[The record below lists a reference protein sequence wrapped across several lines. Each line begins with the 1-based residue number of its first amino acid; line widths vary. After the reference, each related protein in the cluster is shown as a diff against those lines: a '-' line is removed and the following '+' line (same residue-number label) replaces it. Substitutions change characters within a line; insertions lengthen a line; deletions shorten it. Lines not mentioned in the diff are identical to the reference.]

1 MPSRIAAAR
10 GNHAGCGT
18 IAGSARHRRTW
29 KPMSN
34 ELLVSY
40 DTFPYQS
47 HPFRQSHP
55 DRLATIGQLF
65 GMTPPAVERAR
76 VLEIGCASG
85 GNLLPMAESLP
96 NAEFVGVDL
105 SPRQVEEGRD
115 DVRRLGLA
123 NVRLVAMDI
132 TDFPA
137 DLGAFDYIIAHGV
150 YSWVPTP
157 VQEQLLRLCRR
168 HLAPSGIAYI
178 SYNAL
183 PGWRMRSVVRDAMI
197 YHTRGATD
205 PALRVAQAR
214 AMLDF
219 LEESTRDDVS
229 AYGAML
235 RTEAERLR
243 RAPDFYLFHEHL
255 EPVNQPEYFYR
266 FMERAALHDLAYLGE
281 AEFSRMLG
289 NDFGTKVAETLA
301 RVAPDVLRREQYMD
315 FLRNRSFRETL
326 LVHKEVVLN
335 RKVSPLRLMSL
346 RIASKARPARDPP
359 DLQTRAVEEFRTPEG
374 HVLATPN
381 RVTKAAAVVL
391 ARHWPIAVTF
401 DALHAEARAL
411 LTEPDPSV
419 ENERGLLASDLLR
432 CYGAGVVELRSV
444 PSPFVAHAGE
454 RPVASALARLQAE
467 RGTRVTNRRHE
478 LLTLDEDLCRLCRLL
493 DGSRRRSD
501 LAESAWRSSSSPGPA
516 ASTDAALER
525 LALLALLVG

>member
-1 MPSRIAAAR
+1 
-10 GNHAGCGT
+10 
-18 IAGSARHRRTW
+18 
-29 KPMSN
+29 MSN

-65 GMTPPAVERAR
+65 GMTPPPVENSR

-105 SPRQVEEGRD
+105 SPRQVEQGRD

-132 TDFPA
+132 SDFPA
-137 DLGAFDYIIAHGV
+137 ELGAFDYIIAHGV
-150 YSWVPTP
+150 FSWVPMP
-157 VQEQLLRLCRR
+157 VQERLLGLCRS

-197 YHTRGATD
+197 YHTRDATD
-205 PALRVAQAR
+205 PGIRVTQAR

-243 RAPDFYLFHEHL
+243 RAPDDYLFHEHL

-266 FMERAALHDLAYLGE
+266 FIERAAAHELAYLGE

-289 NDFGTKVAETLA
+289 NEFGPSVAQTLA

-326 LVHKEVVLN
+326 LVRKEVVLN
-335 RKVSPLRLMSL
+335 RKVSPLRVMSL
-346 RIASKARPARDPP
+346 RIASRARPVRDPP
-359 DLQTRAVEEFRTPEG
+359 DLRTHAVEEFRTPEG
-374 HVLATPN
+374 HVLATPH
-381 RVTKAAAVVL
+381 RITKAAAVVL
-391 ARHWPIAVTF
+391 ARHWPMSMTF
-401 DALHAEARAL
+401 DELHALSRTL
-411 LTEPDPSV
+411 LAGPDTSM
-419 ENERGLLASDLLR
+419 EDERGQLASDLMR
-432 CYGAGVVELRSV
+432 CYGAGVAELGGV
-444 PSPFVAHAGE
+444 PSPFVTHVSE
-454 RPVASALARLQAE
+454 RPVVSALARLQAG
-467 RGTRVTNRRHE
+467 RGTRVANRRHE
-478 LLTLDEDLCRLCRLL
+478 LVTLDEDLCRLCQLL
-493 DGSRRRSD
+493 DGSRTRSD
-501 LAESAWRSSSSPGPA
+501 LSESVWRSPSSSGPSE
-516 ASTDAALER
+516 STDSALER
-525 LALLALLVG
+525 LALLALLAG

>member
-1 MPSRIAAAR
+1 
-10 GNHAGCGT
+10 
-18 IAGSARHRRTW
+18 
-29 KPMSN
+29 MSK
-34 ELLVSY
+34 ELLLGY

-65 GMTPPAVERAR
+65 GMTPPPVENSR

-105 SPRQVEEGRD
+105 SPRQVEQGRD
-115 DVRRLGLA
+115 DILRLGLA

-132 TDFPA
+132 LDFPA
-137 DLGAFDYIIAHGV
+137 ELGAFDYIIAHGV

-157 VQEQLLRLCRR
+157 VQEQLLGLCRN
-168 HLAPSGIAYI
+168 HLTPSGIAYI

-197 YHTRGATD
+197 YHTRGTMD
-205 PALRVAQAR
+205 PGVRVAQAR

-219 LEESTRDDVS
+219 LEESTRDDAS

-243 RAPDFYLFHEHL
+243 RVPDYYLFHEHL

-266 FMERAALHDLAYLGE
+266 FVERAAEHALAYLGE

-289 NDFGTKVAETLA
+289 NEFGPKVAETLT

-326 LVHKEVVLN
+326 LVRKEVALN

-346 RIASKARPARDPP
+346 SIASKARPVRDPP
-359 DLQTRAVEEFRTPEG
+359 DLRTNAVEEFRTPEG

-381 RVTKAAAVVL
+381 RITKAAAVVL
-391 ARHWPIAVTF
+391 ARHWPVATTF
-401 DALHAEARAL
+401 DELHALSRTL
-411 LTEPDPSV
+411 LAEPDTST
-419 ENERGLLASDLLR
+419 ENERGLLASDLMR
-432 CYGAGVVELRSV
+432 CYGAGVVELHSA
-444 PSPFVAHAGE
+444 PSPFVAHVSE
-454 RPVASALARLQAE
+454 RPVASRLARLQAG
-467 RGTRVTNRRHE
+467 RGTRVVNRRHE
-478 LLTLDEDLCRLCRLL
+478 LLTLGEDLCRLCQLL
-493 DGSRRRSD
+493 DGSRTRSD
-501 LAESAWRSSSSPGPA
+501 LSESVWRSPSSSGAPE
-516 ASTDAALER
+516 STDSALER
-525 LALLALLVG
+525 LALLALLVR

>member
-1 MPSRIAAAR
+1 
-10 GNHAGCGT
+10 
-18 IAGSARHRRTW
+18 
-29 KPMSN
+29 MSN

-65 GMTPPAVERAR
+65 GMTPPSVESAR

-105 SPRQVEEGRD
+105 SPRQVEEGRE
-115 DVRRLGLA
+115 DVRKLGLA

-132 TDFPA
+132 TDLPA
-137 DLGAFDYIIAHGV
+137 DLGTFDYIIAHGV

-168 HLAPSGIAYI
+168 HLAPSGIAYV

-197 YHTRGATD
+197 YHTRGAAE
-205 PALRVAQAR
+205 PGLRVQQAR
-214 AMLDF
+214 AMLEF

-243 RAPDFYLFHEHL
+243 RVPDFYLFHEHL

-266 FMERAALHDLAYLGE
+266 FMERAALHELAYLGE
-281 AEFSRMLG
+281 AEFSMMLG
-289 NDFGTKVAETLA
+289 NEFGPQVAATLA

-326 LVHKEVVLN
+326 LVRKEVALN

-346 RIASKARPARDPP
+346 RVASKARPVRDPP
-359 DLQTRAVEEFRTPEG
+359 DLQTPAVEEFQTPEG
-374 HVLATPN
+374 RVLATPN
-381 RVTKAAAVVL
+381 RITKAAVVVL
-391 ARHWPIAVTF
+391 ARHWPMAVTF
-401 DALHAEARAL
+401 DELHVQSRAL
-411 LTEPDPSV
+411 LAGPDPSA
-419 ENERGLLASDLLR
+419 ENERALLASDLMR

-444 PSPFVAHAGE
+444 PSPFVTHVGE
-454 RPVASALARLQAE
+454 RPVASALVRLQAG

-478 LLTLDEDLCRLCRLL
+478 LLTLDQDLCRLLGLL
-493 DGSRRRSD
+493 DGSRSRSD
-501 LAESAWRSSSSPGPA
+501 LAESLWRSPSSSGSA
-516 ASTDAALER
+516 ESTDAALER
-525 LALLALLVG
+525 LALFALLAG